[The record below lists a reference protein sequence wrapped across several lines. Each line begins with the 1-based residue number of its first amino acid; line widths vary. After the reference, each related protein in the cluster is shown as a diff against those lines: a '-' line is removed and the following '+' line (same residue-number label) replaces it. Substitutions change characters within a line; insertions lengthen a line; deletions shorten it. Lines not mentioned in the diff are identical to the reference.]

1 MIFREGNQERLV
13 EFLKRVVQRRKEGVL
28 RGIEGVWV
36 GGVARLIRE
45 GELDDRSLNSLVDP
59 LMLLFEEAE
68 EEPLVVQILL
78 ALRELR
84 ADEATLEFLLQE
96 LKDKQLQEL
105 KRRGESSSLGVLLH
119 QTQREIEKKQLL
131 LRSSAQVKE
140 RLDRLS
146 HEIPR
151 KKEALGELYR
161 WLLEKPDPLL
171 LKEAKGKVGE
181 ALLGEIAKPF
191 QSRERK
197 KMVLEL
203 VSLLGLTE
211 AVPLLKTFALTSTP
225 DLKDLLI
232 KTLTQLEEK

>member
-1 MIFREGNQERLV
+1 M

-105 KRRGESSSLGVLLH
+105 KRRGESSSLEFFFPSNPAGN
-119 QTQREIEKKQLL
+119 REETAAPSLFG
-131 LRSSAQVKE
+131 
-140 RLDRLS
+140 
-146 HEIPR
+146 PR
-151 KKEALGELYR
+151 
-161 WLLEKPDPLL
+161 
-171 LKEAKGKVGE
+171 
-181 ALLGEIAKPF
+181 
-191 QSRERK
+191 
-197 KMVLEL
+197 
-203 VSLLGLTE
+203 
-211 AVPLLKTFALTSTP
+211 
-225 DLKDLLI
+225 
-232 KTLTQLEEK
+232 